1 MQNTRLCSFFNS
13 VSGWSIILVPV
24 VALLG
29 FVPFAPL
36 WVEGSKVLVG
46 GLLISIASIAYV
58 IEGLLA
64 KRFSLPHKH
73 VLLGTGLYAGT
84 TLVATL
90 FAKAGELSLF
100 GIGIEAWTIT
110 HIFAG
115 LLFFVLV
122 SIHARSVIVRKKLTY
137 VLIFGALFGIVFQ
150 LVRIFSLGKVGSVS
164 IFADPVT
171 NLVGRWFDVGIV
183 ALLLALASIVF
194 FAVKAHSR
202 LMQVVTV
209 LIFSVSFILFVIVS
223 PLVGLLLFAVAAL
236 YVQKAISSTK
246 TEDVKR
252 KNIALQTLLVLAI
265 FACVA
270 FIFQGLTGRSPV
282 FFQSQVMP
290 TFAQTRADI
299 AYRDFPTTFIGD
311 SFAVVKSVA
320 KESPVFGVGAGRFQ
334 EAWAEYRP
342 VAINQTAWWA
352 TDFGIGSGILVT
364 VSVMFGLLGLLG
376 FLCFLGVVFRG
387 LYKALSSEDISEKIF
402 ALSASVVWLYALV
415 QTPSVGLMLVMF
427 TLTGVTFSFKE
438 GMTLFIAQGSH
449 KVFAV
454 VAALLVLILPV
465 YGTFTRALALSYAIQ
480 AERAVVA
487 TPTRLMDA
495 ENALMKA
502 VALAPHEVYYQ
513 ALASVQQR
521 TLTDISTKIT
531 NKEMAEA
538 EGAQMYSKKLIEIEK
553 SYSDSVKAN
562 PTSYVNYFRRA
573 QFLSNFVGQGN
584 DAMSTAIAFSDV
596 QAARLLAPT
605 NATID
610 ILEAQL
616 YLLKNNG
623 DEAQKLL
630 LEAINKKPNYT
641 DAALILSQLKI
652 KQGNLKDA
660 LVAAEYAV
668 RTNVNSSQALYI
680 YGRLQFEAKNYLAAS
695 QAFERIVLVDGSIP
709 LELGRLLA
717 DSYAQLG
724 SLEQAR
730 LAYEEILKVDP
741 DNTEVKEILVK
752 IQEATS
758 QSAVPVESQ
767 MVSPSPKN
775 KVQ

>member
-13 VSGWSIILVPV
+13 ISVWGTILVPI

-29 FVPFAPL
+29 FIPFAPL
-36 WVEGSKVLVG
+36 WVEGSKVLMS

-58 IEGLLA
+58 IEGVLA

-73 VLLGTGLYAGT
+73 VLLGALLYAVT
-84 TLVATL
+84 ALVATL
-90 FAKAGELSLF
+90 FTKGGELSLF

-122 SIHARSVIVRKKLTY
+122 SIHARSVAVRQKLTY
-137 VLIFGALFGIVFQ
+137 VLIFGALLGIVFQ
-150 LVRIFSLGKVGSVS
+150 LTRIFSLGKLGSVS

-171 NLVGRWFDVGIV
+171 NLVGRWFDIGIV
-183 ALLLALASIVF
+183 ALVLTLVSVTI
-194 FAVKAHSR
+194 FAIKAHSR
-202 LMQVVTV
+202 LMQVTSIVMF
-209 LIFSVSFILFVIVS
+209 LVSFVFFIIVS
-223 PLVGLLLFAVAAL
+223 PLVGLLLFAVATL
-236 YVQKAISSTK
+236 CVRKAIST
-246 TEDVKR
+246 TEVEDITR
-252 KNIALQTLLVLAI
+252 KNITSQTLLVLAV

-270 FIFQGLTGRSPV
+270 FIFQGLTGRSPI
-282 FFQSQVMP
+282 FFQSEAIP

-299 AYRDFPTTFIGD
+299 AYRDFPTTFISD
-311 SFAVVKSVA
+311 SFSVAKSVA

-334 EAWAEYRP
+334 EAWAQYRP
-342 VAINQTAWWA
+342 VGINQTAWWS

-364 VSVMFGLLGLLG
+364 VSILFGLIGLLGLLA
-376 FLCFLGVVFRG
+376 FLAVVFRG
-387 LYKALSSEDISEKIF
+387 LYKSLYSEDISEKIF

-415 QTPSVGLMLVMF
+415 QTPSAGLMLVMF
-427 TLTGVTFSFKE
+427 TLTGIVFSFKE
-438 GMTLFIAQGSH
+438 GTNLSMTKGSH
-449 KVFAV
+449 RGFAV
-454 VAALLVLILPV
+454 VVALLILVLPM
-465 YGTFTRALALSYAIQ
+465 YGMFTRVLALSYAVQ
-480 AERAVVA
+480 ADRAVVA
-487 TPTRLMDA
+487 TPARLLDA
-495 ENALMKA
+495 ENALIKA
-502 VALAPHEVYYQ
+502 AALAPHEIYYQ
-513 ALASVQQR
+513 ALALVQQR
-521 TLTDISTKIT
+521 TLVDVSTRVT
-531 NKEMAEA
+531 NKEMTEV
-538 EGAQMYSKKLIEIEK
+538 EGAQIYSKKLIEIEK
-553 SYSDSVKAN
+553 TYSDSIKAN

-584 DAMSTAIAFSDV
+584 DATSTAIAFSDV
-596 QAARLLAPT
+596 QAARVLAPT
-605 NATID
+605 NATIN

-616 YLLKNNG
+616 HLLKNNG
-623 DEAQKLL
+623 DEAQKFLL
-630 LEAINKKPNYT
+630 DAINKKPNYT

-660 LVAAEYAV
+660 LTAAEYAV

-741 DNTEVKEILVK
+741 DNVEVKEMLVK

-758 QSAVPVESQ
+758 QSAVPVEPKATT
-767 MVSPSPKN
+767 PSAK
-775 KVQ
+775 K